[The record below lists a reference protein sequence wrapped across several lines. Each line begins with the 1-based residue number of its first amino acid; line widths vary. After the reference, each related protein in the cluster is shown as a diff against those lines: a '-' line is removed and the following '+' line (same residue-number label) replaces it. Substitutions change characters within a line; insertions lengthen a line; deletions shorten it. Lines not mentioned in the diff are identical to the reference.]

1 MAPLQPD
8 AGGVKAVRVLAVAA
22 VFLVAVYFAFRA
34 IAASCTGAAC
44 DAYIPVSL
52 LLPLAIW
59 LVAAVAG
66 VTATV
71 RARSHHTWFSVLVGA
86 AVLGVA
92 GPIVALAIFR
102 DSPDAFV
109 AGATVLVLLEAL
121 AALGYTFTR
130 SG

>member
-1 MAPLQPD
+1 MVPFQPHD
-8 AGGVKAVRVLAVAA
+8 RGVKAVRVLAVAA

-34 IAASCTGAAC
+34 IAGSCTGAAC

-102 DSPDAFV
+102 DNPDAFV
-109 AGATVLVLLEAL
+109 AGATVLVLFEAL
-121 AALGYTFTR
+121 AALGYTFAR